1 MSDWS
6 YSEDELDEYFSDPS
20 VRDEAVSEDGPPKD
34 APSENGQ
41 TDAEGERPTSGI
53 RGFFH
58 RRIADPQKAQAAAAL
73 SFITGCLLIGTL
85 AFGAYIWTL
94 TDDVPSTER
103 LENPSMQLATVAYTA
118 DGEELARYATQNRS
132 WAPYDSISQHVVDA
146 LVATE
151 DHRFYRHWGVDP
163 KGIAAATVDI
173 LTGGFRGAS
182 TVTQQLARNLYNEKV
197 GRAVSIE
204 RKLKE
209 MVTAVELERRYT
221 KREII
226 EMYLNT
232 VSFGYDTFGIEAAAR
247 TYFGVPAKD
256 LNELQA
262 ATLVGL
268 LKATSYYNPVRN
280 PENAKRRRNVVLR
293 LMVRQDYLDSS
304 FYEKNKDEPVDA
316 KYHSAELYTSLAP
329 YFAEHVRN
337 LLTDWSR
344 DPSHPL
350 SKYDVY
356 GDGLRVYT
364 TIDSKLQKMA
374 ADAVSQNASALQKI
388 VEYEWSE
395 SDSEAYSKTLAD
407 YLDLKPGEDY
417 EPFAHYWEKNPEVLT
432 DAIRNTARY
441 DTLLARGQGEKEA
454 LRQLRADTS
463 FVDSL
468 KTKKTQLGAGLVA
481 LDPRNSH
488 VKVWVGGRDFRTD
501 KYDKVGIA
509 RRQPG
514 STFKPFTYTAAID
527 NGYSPYDKVR
537 DSTFTWKQPEAVE
550 MVAGTTRVDSVW
562 KPKNYSGTSTGQ
574 MMTLSQGI
582 ANSVNTV
589 TARLALDIN
598 PRTVVQYARRMG
610 IRESEL
616 YAVPSIALGTS
627 NVTLLEMATA
637 YSTLANGGLYNKPV
651 SITRIEDRYGNVV
664 WRAQST
670 PSEALSERTAYT
682 VVDMMRGVIDYGTG
696 QRIRTQFDLGDYD
709 LAGKT
714 GTTQRSADTWFML
727 MHPELVSG
735 AWMGF
740 DDQQV
745 TFRTS
750 WWGQGAHSA
759 LFLVGDFYRSIVKSD
774 SVSLLSKEATFPV
787 VENYGPPEDT
797 TGTQGG
803 GLGW

>member
-1 MSDWS
+1 MSEWS
-6 YSEDELDEYFSDPS
+6 YSEEELDEYFSDPS
-20 VRDEAVSEDGPPKD
+20 VREEAASGDGRPD
-34 APSENGQ
+34 NGQ
-41 TDAEGERPTSGI
+41 PDPGGERPTQGL

-58 RRIADPQKAQAAAAL
+58 RRIDDPEQAQAAVAL
-73 SFITGCLLIGTL
+73 SVIVGTLLIGTL
-85 AFGAYIWTL
+85 AFGAYVWTL
-94 TDDVPSTER
+94 TDEVPSTER
-103 LENPSMQLATVAYTA
+103 LENPSMQLATIAYTA
-118 DGEELARYATQNRS
+118 DGQELARYATQNRS
-132 WAPYDSISQHVVDA
+132 WAPYDSISQHVIHA
-146 LVATE
+146 LIATE

-163 KGIAAATVDI
+163 KGIAAATIDI

-182 TVTQQLARNLYNEKV
+182 TITQQLARNLYNEKV
-197 GRAVSIE
+197 GRAVTIK

-221 KREII
+221 KREIV

-232 VSFGYDTFGIEAAAR
+232 VSFGYNTFGIEAAAR
-247 TYFGVPAKD
+247 TYFGEPAD
-256 LNELQA
+256 ELNELQA

-268 LKATSYYNPVRN
+268 LKATTYYNPVRN
-280 PENAKRRRNVVLR
+280 PENAKQRRNVVLR
-293 LMVRQDYLDSS
+293 LMARRGYVDEA
-304 FYEKNKDEPVDA
+304 FYEKHKDEPVKA
-316 KYHSAELYTSLAP
+316 EYHSAELYTSLAP

-337 LLTDWSR
+337 VLTDWSR

-364 TIDSKLQKMA
+364 TLDSKLQEMA
-374 ADAVSQNASALQKI
+374 RKAVERQGSGLQK
-388 VEYEWSE
+388 VVDYEWSRD
-395 SDSEAYSKTLAD
+395 DSLLYSNTLAD
-407 YLDLKPGEDY
+407 YRDLKPGEDY
-417 EPFAHYWEKNPEVLT
+417 EPFKYFWETHPEVLT
-432 DAIRNTARY
+432 DAIRKTARY
-441 DTLLARGQGEKEA
+441 DTLRARGVRKTEA
-454 LRQLRADTS
+454 LTQLRADTA

-468 KTKKTQLGAGLVA
+468 KTLKSQLGVGLVS

-488 VKVWVGGRDFRTD
+488 VKAWVGGRDFQTN

-527 NGYSPYDKVR
+527 NGYSPYYKIR
-537 DSTFTWKQPEAVE
+537 DSTFTWKQPEAVQAT
-550 MVAGTTRVDSVW
+550 AGTTKVDSVW
-562 KPKNYSGTSTGQ
+562 TPQNYDGTSSGQ
-574 MMTLSQGI
+574 MMTLSQGL

-589 TARLALDIN
+589 TARLALDMN
-598 PRTVVQYARRMG
+598 PRTVVQYARQMG

-616 YAVPSIALGTS
+616 QAVPSIALGTS

-637 YSTLANGGLYNKPV
+637 YSTLANGGLYNEPIAV
-651 SITRIEDRYGNVV
+651 TRIEDRYGNVI
-664 WRAQST
+664 WEAQSS
-670 PSEALSERTAYT
+670 PSEALNERTAYT

-696 QRIRTQFDLGDYD
+696 QRIRTQFNLGDYD

-740 DDQQV
+740 DDQRV

-750 WWGQGAHSA
+750 FWGQGAHSA
-759 LFLVGDFYRSIVKSD
+759 LFVVGDYYRNVAESD
-774 SVSLLSKEATFPV
+774 SVSILSKEATFPM
-787 VENYGPPEDT
+787 VETYGAPEDT
-797 TGTQGG
+797 SGTEEG

>member
-1 MSDWS
+1 MSEWS
-6 YSEDELDEYFSDPS
+6 YSEEELDEYFSDPS
-20 VRDEAVSEDGPPKD
+20 VRKDAVSEDG
-34 APSENGQ
+34 APENGQ
-41 TDAEGERPTSGI
+41 DDPGGERPTRGL

-58 RRIADPQKAQAAAAL
+58 RRISDPEKAQAAVAL
-73 SFITGCLLIGTL
+73 SVITGVLVIGTL

-103 LENPSMQLATVAYTA
+103 LENPSMELATIAYTA
-118 DGEELARYATQNRS
+118 DGKQLARYATQNRS
-132 WAPYDSISQHVVDA
+132 WAPYDSISQHVVHA
-146 LVATE
+146 LIATE
-151 DHRFYRHWGVDP
+151 DRRFYRHWGVDP

-197 GRAVSIE
+197 GRAVTIK

-232 VSFGYDTFGIEAAAR
+232 VSFGYNTFGIQAAAR

-262 ATLVGL
+262 ATLVGM
-268 LKATSYYNPVRN
+268 LKATTYYNPLRN
-280 PENAKRRRNVVLR
+280 PENAKQRRNLVLR
-293 LMVRQDYLDSS
+293 LMKRQDYLDAS
-304 FYEKNKDEPVDA
+304 FYTEHKDEPVDA
-316 KYHSAELYTSLAP
+316 EYHSAKLYTSLAP

-337 LLTDWSR
+337 VLTDWSQ
-344 DPSHPL
+344 DPDHPL

-374 ADAVSQNASALQKI
+374 RSAVQEQASAFQKA
-388 VEYEWSE
+388 VGYEWSHR
-395 SDSEAYSKTLAD
+395 DSTVYATDLAD
-407 YLDLKPGEDY
+407 YQDLTPGKDY
-417 EPFAHYWEKNPEVLT
+417 EPFEYFWKQDTTVLK
-432 DAIRNTARY
+432 DAIRNTTRY
-441 DTLLARGQGEKEA
+441 DTLRGRGLGKDEA
-454 LRQLRADTS
+454 LTELRADTA

-468 KTKKTQLGAGLVA
+468 KALKTNLSAGLVA

-488 VKVWVGGRDFRTD
+488 VKVWIGGRNFKTN

-527 NGYSPYDKVR
+527 NGYSPYDKIR
-537 DSTFTWKQPEAVE
+537 DSTFVWEHPGAVTPRADTTKPDSAQKDSTWSPQ
-550 MVAGTTRVDSVW
+550 
-562 KPKNYSGTSTGQ
+562 NYSGTSSGQ
-574 MMTLSQGI
+574 MLTLSQGL

-598 PRTVVQYARRMG
+598 PQTVVQYARRMG
-610 IRESEL
+610 VRESPL
-616 YAVPSIALGTS
+616 APVPSIALGTS

-637 YSTLANGGLYNKPV
+637 YSTLANGGLYNEPV
-651 SITRIEDRYGNVV
+651 SITRVEDRYGNVI
-664 WRAQST
+664 WKASSG

-696 QRIRTQFDLGDYD
+696 QRIRTQFELGDYD

-714 GTTQRSADTWFML
+714 GTTQQSADTWFML

-740 DDQQV
+740 DDQRV

-759 LFLVGDFYRSIVKSD
+759 LFLVGDFYRRIAKSD
-774 SVSLLSKEATFPV
+774 SMSLLSKDATFPM

-797 TGTQGG
+797 TGTQDG